1 MSFEEWKEKEIQ
13 AKIANYVEVAHQ
25 HAEEYWR
32 QESENAQN
40 IIDSINRILDSSI
53 NVCPRSLLQNP
64 AAHTA
69 HTADKMHAT
78 AAMRKNQDVFAFS
91 LFIAVIFA

>member
-1 MSFEEWKEKEIQ
+1 M
-13 AKIANYVEVAHQ
+13 
-25 HAEEYWR
+25 
-32 QESENAQN
+32 
-40 IIDSINRILDSSI
+40 
-53 NVCPRSLLQNP
+53 SLLQNP

>member
-1 MSFEEWKEKEIQ
+1 MSAPTQTKDLKFK
-13 AKIANYVEVAHQ
+13 
-25 HAEEYWR
+25 
-32 QESENAQN
+32 
-40 IIDSINRILDSSI
+40 
-53 NVCPRSLLQNP
+53 SLLQNP

-91 LFIAVIFA
+91 LFIAVVFA

>member
-1 MSFEEWKEKEIQ
+1 M
-13 AKIANYVEVAHQ
+13 AP
-25 HAEEYWR
+25 R
-32 QESENAQN
+32 MDMP
-40 IIDSINRILDSSI
+40 IIGPKSRKGIWGIINLK
-53 NVCPRSLLQNP
+53 SLLQNP

-91 LFIAVIFA
+91 LFIAVVFA